1 MHNDYILESLHGGVL
16 DIHVG
21 VHTVPDQGLH
31 DGVLRRREVEVSPE
45 LKMSIK
51 SYFLQIFRTCQTHP
65 DKLFPNVGLVVGVR
79 VVGVHELDGVEDP
92 DGVEGVVVLVDV
104 VLHHDV
110 EEGPAHRVI
119 WGYGLVR
126 I

>member
-1 MHNDYILESLHGGVL
+1 MYIDYILESLHGGVL

-51 SYFLQIFRTCQTHP
+51 LYHISCKYFGHV
-65 DKLFPNVGLVVGVR
+65 KLTLTNSSLMW
-79 VVGVHELDGVEDP
+79 
-92 DGVEGVVVLVDV
+92 VL
-104 VLHHDV
+104 LL
-110 EEGPAHRVI
+110 GS
-119 WGYGLVR
+119 G
-126 I
+126 